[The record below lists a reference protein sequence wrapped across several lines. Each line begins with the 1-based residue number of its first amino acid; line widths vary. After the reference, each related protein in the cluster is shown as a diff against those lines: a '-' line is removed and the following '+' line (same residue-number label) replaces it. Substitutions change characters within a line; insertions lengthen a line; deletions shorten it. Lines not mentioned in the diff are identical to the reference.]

1 MAGRKRKNASFAARR
16 IRISLSFPYSAATKE
31 EWKTPETSQSGVF
44 SPDQSTFDW
53 IFFLFFFLLPFL
65 SSHSFPS
72 ADVYSYRAPPF
83 FLYNR
88 RNQSAP
94 LSHVSTHG
102 RPFRKDD
109 WVESPCSIPTGA
121 VGNSTPAMV
130 NISHPVQKLGGF
142 RLNSKTNIFSIRFIY
157 RWRQPSPVFFY
168 CLVWQ
173 HSSTWA
179 DERSTSNGAL
189 FFSLFVLHFYCAR
202 ELSIWNG
209 AWHSA
214 TGRFFSLISN
224 QESAVA
230 REPWRAK
237 CALSRHR
244 ARAGLR
250 QSNGANQRELFKYKH
265 HSSFSITCSQLFGQ
279 QR

>member
-16 IRISLSFPYSAATKE
+16 IRISLFPLFRRDERRMKDSRDESIGRVLARPIYF
-31 EWKTPETSQSGVF
+31 WL
-44 SPDQSTFDW
+44 D
-53 IFFLFFFLLPFL
+53 FLSFFFLLPFL

-189 FFSLFVLHFYCAR
+189 FFL
-202 ELSIWNG
+202 
-209 AWHSA
+209 
-214 TGRFFSLISN
+214 
-224 QESAVA
+224 
-230 REPWRAK
+230 
-237 CALSRHR
+237 
-244 ARAGLR
+244 
-250 QSNGANQRELFKYKH
+250 
-265 HSSFSITCSQLFGQ
+265 SFSSSLLLCSRIIDLKRGVTLGHRPFLLTYLEPRECCG
-279 QR
+279 